1 MNGWTLERRRKQAEL
16 IRGWRPWEQSTGP
29 KTNEG
34 KSTVA
39 SNAWRGG
46 HREQLRALSK
56 MVNEEIRQS
65 RELVASIYAR

>member
-1 MNGWTLERRRKQAEL
+1 MTWTPERRQRQAEL
-16 IRGWRPWEQSTGP
+16 IREWKPWAKSTGP

-39 SNAWRGG
+39 GNAWRGG

-56 MVNEEIRQS
+56 MVNEELRQA
-65 RELVASIYAR
+65 RELVAFCHA

>member
-1 MNGWTLERRRKQAEL
+1 MQTSWTPERRQRQAEL
-16 IRGWRPWEQSTGP
+16 IRGWRPWELSTGP

-56 MVNEEIRQS
+56 MVNEEIKQA
-65 RELVASIYAR
+65 RELVSTMH

>member
-1 MNGWTLERRRKQAEL
+1 MTWTPERRAKQSQA
-16 IRGWRPWEQSTGP
+16 IRQWKPWAKSTGP
-29 KTNEG
+29 KTKEG

-56 MVNEEIRQS
+56 MVNDEIRQ
-65 RELVASIYAR
+65 ARGMLKTL

>member
-1 MNGWTLERRRKQAEL
+1 MTWTPERRAKQSQA
-16 IRGWRPWEQSTGP
+16 IRQWKPWAKSTGP

-34 KSTVA
+34 KATVA

-56 MVNEEIRQS
+56 MVNEELRQA
-65 RELVASIYAR
+65 RELVASCRT

>member
-1 MNGWTLERRRKQAEL
+1 MTWTPERRQRQSDL
-16 IRGWRPWEQSTGP
+16 IRHWKPWAKSTGP

-46 HREQLRALSK
+46 RREQLRALSMRVK
-56 MVNEEIRQS
+56 EEIRQA
-65 RELVASIYAR
+65 RELASRCH